1 MCGIAGIVE
10 LGNNPVNEAELN
22 VLAESLKERGPD
34 HKDMATFNSIGFLH
48 TRLSIVDLSE
58 EGNQPFKIS
67 HQGVDF
73 YMTFNGEIYNFEQIR
88 ERLSQFNI
96 TYKSQTDTEV
106 LLWAYIHLGAS
117 VIQQLRGMFAFAIY
131 DPRKEEIVFARDHF
145 GKKPLYY
152 SLHNGRFL
160 FSSHIGGIK
169 KLSHNLTV
177 NYEALNYYLTELS
190 VPQPYT
196 AWNEIKQLKPGHTL
210 ILNLKTQ
217 ETKEEPYFHFKS
229 PIEKLDISFGDA
241 FQLVEKELTQAINR
255 RKMGDVPIGYFLS
268 GGVDSGLIVALA
280 AQESKISTYSV
291 GYENSSDNELPE
303 AKLVADRYNTD
314 HHELII
320 RPNIEQDLEDILN
333 YFGEPFADAS
343 AIPTY
348 YISKEMR
355 KNVKVAISG
364 DGGDENFGY
373 QSYSFFH
380 GADQFALGKS
390 ESAINRQIL
399 MSKIT
404 SRFKKGQT
412 NYGVYKDVLGA
423 GDKGHLFRRGMA
435 FSDQDLS
442 SIWSQKSNY
451 KPAFIEEYL
460 NTIWRE
466 NKENRVADSIFK
478 GSFKTRLLNDYL
490 VKVDRM
496 SMNNSLE
503 VRSPFLD
510 IDFAQKMLQLPND
523 YKLRNETP
531 KFILKKLAEK
541 WLADDIMKRPK
552 KGFAIP
558 VNDWLKDQLKDK
570 VEYYLDPERVQK
582 HGLFNTDFIKNV
594 KTEFYQS
601 NQVSNYK
608 IWTLICLSIWSEN
621 NL

>member
-1 MCGIAGIVE
+1 
-10 LGNNPVNEAELN
+10 
-22 VLAESLKERGPD
+22 
-34 HKDMATFNSIGFLH
+34 
-48 TRLSIVDLSE
+48 
-58 EGNQPFKIS
+58 
-67 HQGVDF
+67 
-73 YMTFNGEIYNFEQIR
+73 
-88 ERLSQFNI
+88 
-96 TYKSQTDTEV
+96 
-106 LLWAYIHLGAS
+106 
-117 VIQQLRGMFAFAIY
+117 
-131 DPRKEEIVFARDHF
+131 
-145 GKKPLYY
+145 
-152 SLHNGRFL
+152 
-160 FSSHIGGIK
+160 
-169 KLSHNLTV
+169 
-177 NYEALNYYLTELS
+177 
-190 VPQPYT
+190 
-196 AWNEIKQLKPGHTL
+196 
-210 ILNLKTQ
+210 
-217 ETKEEPYFHFKS
+217 
-229 PIEKLDISFGDA
+229 
-241 FQLVEKELTQAINR
+241 
-255 RKMGDVPIGYFLS
+255 
-268 GGVDSGLIVALA
+268 
-280 AQESKISTYSV
+280 
-291 GYENSSDNELPE
+291 
-303 AKLVADRYNTD
+303 
-314 HHELII
+314 
-320 RPNIEQDLEDILN
+320 
-333 YFGEPFADAS
+333 
-343 AIPTY
+343 
-348 YISKEMR
+348 
-355 KNVKVAISG
+355 
-364 DGGDENFGY
+364 
-373 QSYSFFH
+373 
-380 GADQFALGKS
+380 LGKS